1 MKNRDEIM
9 SNKELRDIFMAHV
22 AENRIPLESTIDKYI
37 IPYEAWYDVR
47 SQLAEYGMELTPDE
61 LEETIEL
68 IRDCL
73 RLLDGESK

>member
-1 MKNRDEIM
+1 MKSRDEIM

-22 AENRIPLESTIDKYI
+22 AKNRIPLESALDKYD
-37 IPYEAWYDVR
+37 EAWYDVR
-47 SQLAEYGMELTPDE
+47 SQLAEYGMELTPEE
-61 LEETIEL
+61 LQDLTEL

>member
-9 SNKELRDIFMAHV
+9 SNKELRNIFMAHV
-22 AENRIPLESTIDKYI
+22 AENRVLLESAVDKYD
-37 IPYEAWYDVR
+37 EAWYDVR

-73 RLLDGESK
+73 KLLDGESK

>member
-1 MKNRDEIM
+1 MKKKDEIM
-9 SNKELRDIFMAHV
+9 SNKELRNIFMAHV
-22 AENRIPLESTIDKYI
+22 AENRVLLESAVDKYD
-37 IPYEAWYDVR
+37 EAWYDVR

-73 RLLDGESK
+73 KLLDGESK

>member
-1 MKNRDEIM
+1 MKSRDEIM

-22 AENRIPLESTIDKYI
+22 AKNRIPLESTIDKYD
-37 IPYEAWYDVR
+37 EAWYDVR

-73 RLLDGESK
+73 RLLDDEAQ

>member
-1 MKNRDEIM
+1 MKSRDEIM

-22 AENRIPLESTIDKYI
+22 AKNRIPLESTIDKYD
-37 IPYEAWYDVR
+37 EAWYDVR

>member
-22 AENRIPLESTIDKYI
+22 AKNRIPLESTIDKYD
-37 IPYEAWYDVR
+37 EAWYDVR
-47 SQLAEYGMELTPDE
+47 SQLAEHGMELTPDE

>member
-22 AENRIPLESTIDKYI
+22 AENRVLLESALDKYD
-37 IPYEAWYDVR
+37 EAWYDVR

-73 RLLDGESK
+73 KLLDGKSK

>member
-1 MKNRDEIM
+1 MKSRDEIM

-22 AENRIPLESTIDKYI
+22 AENRIPLESTIDKYD
-37 IPYEAWYDVR
+37 EAWYDVR

-73 RLLDGESK
+73 KLLDGESK

>member
-22 AENRIPLESTIDKYI
+22 AENRIPLESTIDKYD
-37 IPYEAWYDVR
+37 EAWYDVR

>member
-9 SNKELRDIFMAHV
+9 SNKELRNIFMAHV
-22 AENRIPLESTIDKYI
+22 AENRIPLESTIDKYD
-37 IPYEAWYDVR
+37 EAWYDVR

-73 RLLDGESK
+73 KLLDGESK

>member
-9 SNKELRDIFMAHV
+9 NNKELRDIFMAHV
-22 AENRIPLESTIDKYI
+22 AENRIPLESTIDKYD
-37 IPYEAWYDVR
+37 EAWYDVR
-47 SQLAEYGMELTPDE
+47 SQLAEYGTELTPDE

-73 RLLDGESK
+73 KLLDGESK

>member
-9 SNKELRDIFMAHV
+9 SNKELRNIFMAHV
-22 AENRIPLESTIDKYI
+22 AENRIPLESAVDKYD
-37 IPYEAWYDVR
+37 EAWYDVR

-73 RLLDGESK
+73 KLLDGESK

>member
-22 AENRIPLESTIDKYI
+22 AENRIPLESAVDKYD
-37 IPYEAWYDVR
+37 EAWYDVR

-73 RLLDGESK
+73 KLLDGKSK

>member
-22 AENRIPLESTIDKYI
+22 AENRVLLESALDKYD
-37 IPYEAWYDVR
+37 EAWYDVR

-73 RLLDGESK
+73 KLLDGESK

>member
-1 MKNRDEIM
+1 MKSRDEIM

-22 AENRIPLESTIDKYI
+22 AKNRIPLESTIDKYD
-37 IPYEAWYDVR
+37 EAWYDVR
-47 SQLAEYGMELTPDE
+47 NQLAENGMELTPEE
-61 LEETIEL
+61 LQNHTEL

>member
-9 SNKELRDIFMAHV
+9 SNKELRNIFMAHV
-22 AENRIPLESTIDKYI
+22 AENRVLLESAVDKYD
-37 IPYEAWYDVR
+37 EAWYDVR

-73 RLLDGESK
+73 KLLDGKSK

>member
-9 SNKELRDIFMAHV
+9 SNKELRNIFMAHV
-22 AENRIPLESTIDKYI
+22 AENRIPLESALDKYD
-37 IPYEAWYDVR
+37 EAWYDVR

-73 RLLDGESK
+73 KLLDGESK